1 MSKKYTAMYFL
12 MFITIYVLVFMLIA
26 WILQMAYNNSVP
38 EMTKD
43 VETGKEK
50 VAKLGYGNAIALLF
64 LLSFLPTT
72 SLIYNSHLDDK

>member
-1 MSKKYTAMYFL
+1 
-12 MFITIYVLVFMLIA
+12 
-26 WILQMAYNNSVP
+26 MAYNNSVP

>member
-1 MSKKYTAMYFL
+1 MSTKYTAMYFIV
-12 MFITIYVLVFMLIA
+12 FTIVFVLLFMLLA
-26 WILQMAYNNSVP
+26 WILQMAYNNSIP

-64 LLSFLPTT
+64 LLTFIPSTT
-72 SLIYNSHLDDK
+72 IIYSSHLDK